1 MHDFVY
7 TSLIEKVIA
16 PAGTGPFQTG
26 GIMERRE
33 SLTDE
38 KILKMAEQYDKLDD
52 IAKRQI
58 DLQAAAIALYKAE
71 KEQEDG
77 RKAKD
82 DN

>member
-1 MHDFVY
+1 MILCIPPYMKNDC
-7 TSLIEKVIA
+7 IPPE
-16 PAGTGPFQTG
+16 PAPFQTG
-26 GIMERRE
+26 GRMERRE
-33 SLTDE
+33 SMTDE

-82 DN
+82 DH

>member
-1 MHDFVY
+1 MILCKPPYNKKRLHPP
-7 TSLIEKVIA
+7 E
-16 PAGTGPFQTG
+16 PAPFQTG
-26 GIMERRE
+26 GRMERRE

-77 RKAKD
+77 RKAEN

>member
-1 MHDFVY
+1 MILCKPPY
-7 TSLIEKVIA
+7 NEKRLH
-16 PAGTGPFQTG
+16 PAGTGPLSNWRKK
-26 GIMERRE
+26 ERRE
-33 SLTDE
+33 SMTDE

-77 RKAKD
+77 RKAEN

>member
-1 MHDFVY
+1 M
-7 TSLIEKVIA
+7 
-16 PAGTGPFQTG
+16 
-26 GIMERRE
+26 
-33 SLTDE
+33 TDE
-38 KILKMAEQYDKLDD
+38 KILKIAEQYDKLDD

-82 DN
+82 DH

>member
-1 MHDFVY
+1 M
-7 TSLIEKVIA
+7 
-16 PAGTGPFQTG
+16 
-26 GIMERRE
+26 
-33 SLTDE
+33 TDE
-38 KILKMAEQYDKLDD
+38 KILKIAEQYDKLDD

-77 RKAKD
+77 RKTEN